1 MRLDDTLPPVPRW
14 TAEAGRPD
22 SAPAAQDR
30 LTAGADA
37 GAWQLEMER
46 AAQDSWHC
54 AATAPAQAATAVDA
68 GSRAIELRPTGSDA
82 AQAHRF
88 LAAPA
93 QVQAH
98 ARPYGLDMPAW
109 GDGHDQPLQGLT
121 ETGRGMRAAL
131 DTNREPGPVSLE
143 ADLTHERPTPAAS
156 SRAGALSTA
165 AGMMRLEG
173 GSVPDEASALRASP
187 QAPDSAA
194 TGAAGLAEKAAH
206 AAQAAPQQAVRLHV
220 ESIGEGRLQAWL
232 GVNRGAAPQAQAVL
246 AALRADVR
254 RRGETLSEVRING
267 QALSPAAFD
276 SLATP
281 ADPPTLIPVDS
292 RLPKQRSF

>member
-1 MRLDDTLPPVPRW
+1 MRLDDTLPSVPRW
-14 TAEAGRPD
+14 SADAGRSD
-22 SAPAAQDR
+22 VAA
-30 LTAGADA
+30 ADA

-54 AATAPAQAATAVDA
+54 AATAPGQAATAVDA
-68 GSRAIELRPTGSDA
+68 GSRAAELRSTVSDA

-98 ARPYGLDMPAW
+98 ARPYGLNMPAPV
-109 GDGHDQPLQGLT
+109 DGNDQPLQGM
-121 ETGRGMRAAL
+121 TGAAHGIRVAPDAGRDRGA
-131 DTNREPGPVSLE
+131 VSLE
-143 ADLTHERPTPAAS
+143 ADLTHELPIPAAS
-156 SRAGALSTA
+156 SRAGTFSSIAAMTRLDGRAL
-165 AGMMRLEG
+165 
-173 GSVPDEASALRASP
+173 PDEAGAMPSSP
-187 QAPDSAA
+187 PAPDPAA
-194 TGAAGLAEKAAH
+194 TRPTAQ

-246 AALRADVR
+246 TALRADAR
-254 RRGETLSEVRING
+254 RRGETLSEVRVNG
-267 QALSPAAFD
+267 QALTPATLE

-281 ADPPTLIPVDS
+281 AAPPTPPPVDS